1 MERVRREVAL
11 RPGAATKAR
20 RWMSRRLPRP
30 VVLAVRDRRG
40 SDVARGKGDNGEEVG
55 RWKTLRR
62 RVGMYSSWRW
72 SSGTAPAMGGGSRS
86 RAERK
91 RG

>member
-1 MERVRREVAL
+1 VRREVAL

-20 RWMSRRLPRP
+20 RWMNRRLPRL

-40 SDVARGKGDNGEEVG
+40 SDVAREEGDNGEEVG

-62 RVGMYSSWRW
+62 RVGLHSGWGW
-72 SSGTAPAMGGGSRS
+72 SSGTAPVRGGESRS